1 MTKPAF
7 LSRILPAAVA
17 APKPLVTVL
26 SLSGVIGQMG
36 PMRKGLSL
44 ASLADPI
51 ERAFKPRHLSA
62 VALAINSPGGSAAQ
76 SALIHKRIRA
86 HAAEKGVPVFA
97 FAEDVAA
104 SGGYMLACAAD
115 EIFADESSLI
125 GSIGVV
131 SSGFGFKGLIE
142 RLGVE
147 RRIHATDPRKTRLD
161 PFVDERPE
169 DVEFLRGIQDDA
181 HKAFRDLVAGRRGTR
196 LKAPEEDLYSG
207 DVWIGTRALSMGL
220 IDGIGDLRSV
230 MRARFGDKVRFQ
242 KIEDERGWL
251 RRRFGIGSGG
261 GLSGGLAGAVGGD
274 WAGTL
279 IAAAEERLYWSRFGL

>member
-1 MTKPAF
+1 MMKSPL
-7 LSRILPAAVA
+7 LSRILPGRMGT
-17 APKPLVTVL
+17 PKPVVAVL
-26 SLSGVIGQMG
+26 SLSGVIGQIG
-36 PMRKGLSL
+36 PMRRGLSL
-44 ASLADPI
+44 SGLADPI

-97 FAEDVAA
+97 FVEDVAA
-104 SGGYMLACAAD
+104 SGGYMLACAGD

-131 SSGFGFKGLIE
+131 SSGFGFTGLIE

-147 RRIHATDPRKTRLD
+147 RRVHATDPRKTRLD
-161 PFVDERPE
+161 PFLDERPE
-169 DVEFLRGIQDDA
+169 DVEFLRGIQEEA
-181 HKAFRDLVAGRRGTR
+181 HKAFRDLVAARRGTR
-196 LKAPEEDLYSG
+196 LDAPEDELYSG
-207 DVWIGTRALSMGL
+207 DVWIGTRALAMGL

-230 MRARFGDKVRFQ
+230 MRARFGDQVRFQ
-242 KIEDERGWL
+242 KVEGERGWL
-251 RRRFGIGSGG
+251 RRRLGIGA
-261 GLSGGLAGAVGGD
+261 SGGLAGGSLGALGQD